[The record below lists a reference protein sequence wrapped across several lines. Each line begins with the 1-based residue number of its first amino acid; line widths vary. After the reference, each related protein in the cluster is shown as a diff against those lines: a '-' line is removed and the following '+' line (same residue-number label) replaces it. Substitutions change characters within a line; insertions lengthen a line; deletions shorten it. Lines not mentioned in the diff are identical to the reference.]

1 MSHAFPDSENSM
13 KSVHTRHRF
22 GQDVNGFCLI
32 SPQLKRYK
40 TYAYLLRSRISQY
53 PELEAS
59 LAETCIGEVDE
70 GGTVTLREAAV
81 VGGDGV
87 GIISPAVPDRRAS
100 PTTNRYSYRAAIY
113 SGTAGGTGLNR
124 DSGGDIG

>member
-1 MSHAFPDSENSM
+1 M
-13 KSVHTRHRF
+13 KSVHTSHLF
-22 GQDVNGFCLI
+22 GQDVDGFCLI

-53 PELEAS
+53 PELETS

-70 GGTVTLREAAV
+70 GGTVTLREAAVAAAV

-113 SGTAGGTGLNR
+113 SGATGGTGLNR
-124 DSGGDIG
+124 DNGGDIG